1 MRRLGKLDELVGNV
15 DALLAR
21 LPVESDPEVDALR
34 DRVDTGIFEAWTSI
48 GHERDEPVGR
58 TTAWILMGLAIAI
71 ATAAIFLANSSHSLE
86 DDHGQH

>member
-1 MRRLGKLDELVGNV
+1 MGRLGKLDELVGSV

-21 LPVESDPEVDALR
+21 LPVNANPEVDALR

-48 GHERDEPVGR
+48 GHDRNKPIGR
-58 TTAWILMGLAIAI
+58 TTAWILIGLAIA
-71 ATAAIFLANSSHSLE
+71 ATAAIFLAKSSYSPE